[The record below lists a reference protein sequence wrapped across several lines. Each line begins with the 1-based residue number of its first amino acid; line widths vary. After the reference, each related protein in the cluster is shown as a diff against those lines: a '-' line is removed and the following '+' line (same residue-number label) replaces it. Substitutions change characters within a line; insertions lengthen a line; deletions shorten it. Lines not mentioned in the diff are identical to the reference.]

1 VLKGE
6 CSIIGYTLMKVTI
19 TICNITLEGELEE
32 VLTALVNLE
41 KNIKK
46 NYKIPNVNANYLPE
60 IKKTNS
66 NSFCNE
72 VMRR

>member
-1 VLKGE
+1 
-6 CSIIGYTLMKVTI
+6 MKVTI